1 MEEKIKVAFQGERG
15 AYSHLV
21 CNEVFPNLETK
32 ACSTFEEAFILAM
45 EDPSYRIVIPIEN
58 SLAGRVADIHYLI
71 PRYKLQIHAEHFQ
84 KVSHNLLGIQGSKIE
99 DIKTVRSHTQAIGQ
113 CNKMILSQKFQ
124 PIISADTA
132 GSAKFISQKKDKSES
147 AIASSLAAKIY
158 NLKILKSNVEDEVGN
173 VTRFFI
179 MGKNSKHPEF
189 KDKKYITSCIFKLK
203 STPAALYKALGG
215 FATNGVN
222 LSKLESFSVKN
233 TFDQVN
239 FYIDIEGHIE
249 NQSLQKALEELGF
262 HTEKLDILGVY
273 EAHSFRFTKKQINNL

>member
-179 MGKNSKHPEF
+179 MGKDSKHPEF

-273 EAHSFRFTKKQINNL
+273 EAHSFRFAKKQINNL

>member
-1 MEEKIKVAFQGERG
+1 MKEKIKLAFQGEKG
-15 AYSHLV
+15 AYSHLA
-21 CNEVFPNLETK
+21 CAEVFPNIEPK
-32 ACSTFEEAFILAM
+32 ACSTFEEAFMLAK
-45 EDPSYRIVIPIEN
+45 DNSNYKIIIPIEN

-71 PRYKLQIHAEHFQ
+71 PKYKLQIHAEHFQ
-84 KVSHNLLGIQGSKIE
+84 KVSHNLLGIKESKIE
-99 DIKTVRSHTQAIGQ
+99 DIKTVRSHSQAIDQ
-113 CNKMILSQKFQ
+113 CSKMILRQKFK

-132 GSAKFISQKKDKSES
+132 GSAKFISEKKDKSES
-147 AIASSLAAKIY
+147 AIASSLAAQIY
-158 NLKILKSNVEDEVGN
+158 NLKILKSNVEDESGN

-179 MGKNSKHPEF
+179 MGKDTSHPEL

-203 STPAALYKALGG
+203 SIPAALYKALGG

-222 LSKLESFSVKN
+222 LTKLESFSVKN

-249 NQSLQKALEELGF
+249 NVSIQKALEELGF

-273 EAHSFRFTKKQINNL
+273 EAHKFRFENK